1 MGWIR
6 NVSASRNKARCTV
19 FCALHAL
26 KRTVHFLTSTSVCRS
41 KLTWTECELFLSLTA
56 HQHDFIIHLL
66 FLRSKKK
73 AMSQLT
79 ATDRESPSSTQE
91 SSFLSLTEACRACER
106 YGHVVDCES
115 HDLRPDMYFHLAGNM
130 LKPVQNQVYTSSTTS
145 SEKHMLWHANIL
157 GENPDFISQIIKNLI
172 RYSED
177 YICEEYA
184 EHIEKAL
191 ENCDVHVYRECR
203 FICEIIESLQV
214 SFICYYSIIKEY
226 LYIYFRRVERMICWS
241 SWDDT
246 TKITKKTC
254 LISVQKIFVT
264 QDSFHYS
271 PWFFS
276 KRLVS
281 KLRWALTKSSK

>member
-1 MGWIR
+1 
-6 NVSASRNKARCTV
+6 
-19 FCALHAL
+19 
-26 KRTVHFLTSTSVCRS
+26 
-41 KLTWTECELFLSLTA
+41 
-56 HQHDFIIHLL
+56 
-66 FLRSKKK
+66 
-73 AMSQLT
+73 MSQLT

-203 FICEIIESLQV
+203 FICEIIESLQKGRADDMLELLRRYNENNQKDL
-214 SFICYYSIIKEY
+214 FNICAKDIRYARLFSLLSMIFLKKTTDGRKHGFYIEILDKPILLSQSSIIEQLSLGDEGSFY
-226 LYIYFRRVERMICWS
+226 HTNDLIS
-241 SWDDT
+241 SFSDSQISNATARFDDILRSIPYDVYDDT
-246 TKITKKTC
+246 TDFDEPAVIDK
-254 LISVQKIFVT
+254 
-264 QDSFHYS
+264 
-271 PWFFS
+271 P
-276 KRLVS
+276 
-281 KLRWALTKSSK
+281 